1 MYNDCVIIFKIK
13 KLKFNFVFYIVL
25 QKVVGKFFRM
35 FFSEKIIE
43 VIVRCECLSYG
54 GGGEDIVSLI
64 KYIYYYE

>member
-13 KLKFNFVFYIVL
+13 RLKFNFVFYIVL
-25 QKVVGKFFRM
+25 QNVVGKFFRM

-54 GGGEDIVSLI
+54 EVGEDVVSFI
-64 KYIYYYE
+64 KYIYY